1 MSVLLR
7 GGTQFQFGSYL
18 LDAANRSL
26 LCDGQPVV
34 ITSKTFDLPLLLVTY
49 RDRLVTKAE
58 IRAALWGEVHVEEAN
73 IHQQISTLRRDS
85 LIRHEFHET
94 AVVRVRVRGRLAYTA
109 CAPSVSEI
117 LKAPPFTGLNECTW
131 QVIPFGTFQTATV
144 SASISAR

>member
-85 LIRHEFHET
+85 LIYQLRLVLAGISPMIWRRLLVSSET
-94 AVVRVRVRGRLAYTA
+94 TIA
-109 CAPSVSEI
+109 
-117 LKAPPFTGLNECTW
+117 
-131 QVIPFGTFQTATV
+131 
-144 SASISAR
+144 